1 MKIRLHIFWPKTI
14 ISIKKPHF
22 TVAHVPFSFAKGIC
36 QLPHVTVVTAT
47 IICYTVG
54 GNWGFLRKLKIE
66 LLYDPAVPLLGIYLE
81 KMKTLI

>member
-1 MKIRLHIFWPKTI
+1 MF
-14 ISIKKPHF
+14 
-22 TVAHVPFSFAKGIC
+22 PFLLQRASASY
-36 QLPHVTVVTAT
+36 PHVTVVTAT